1 MSVEN
6 AFHHF
11 SGQSPT
17 AQALNVARPNTL
29 LRDSEM
35 SLCGGCFAAFFPAD
49 SPKAIADAS
58 EKRPNSGGTSPKAEK
73 SGSVRDHYI
82 TENKALGAGSYGT
95 VCKAKHKKT
104 GSIRALKTICKTAGG
119 SSSKVLERF
128 YCEIAIMKKLDHPG
142 IIKLYETFEDKRNL
156 YLIMEM
162 CSGGELF
169 DRIVEAGHFTESQAA
184 IVMKQMISA
193 IYYLHTNHICHRD
206 LKPENFL
213 FHTKES
219 IEKNLLKLIDFGLA
233 TPYKP
238 NEAMKTKSGTP
249 YYVAPQ
255 VLQGHYNEL
264 CDIWSCGV
272 IMYVLL
278 CGYPPFLADTDP
290 QVLAMVRR
298 GHFTFPQ
305 EDWHQV
311 SDDAKQLIKKLLE
324 MKPAD
329 RFTAEQAL
337 NHIWIKEKAPHSSKE
352 PLNTTSVSN
361 LKNFRST
368 NRFKKMALQVIAT
381 QLSEDKIENLRRQFL
396 ALDSNGDGRLSIKE
410 ISDGLK
416 AAGMKDN
423 DLKNILAGV
432 DCDGSGSIEYKEFL
446 AATLDKK
453 HYLQEDALWS
463 AFCVFDRN
471 GDGKICMDELRHVL
485 EDDSVG
491 ELIPGKQSVEEIM
504 KEIDV
509 DGSGE
514 IEFDEFVQMM
524 RKS

>member
-1 MSVEN
+1 MSN
-6 AFHHF
+6 CCA
-11 SGQSPT
+11 GI
-17 AQALNVARPNTL
+17 L
-29 LRDSEM
+29 
-35 SLCGGCFAAFFPAD
+35 AAFFQ
-49 SPKAIADAS
+49 DAAKPVTDKGPS
-58 EKRPNSGGTSPKAEK
+58 SSAVQVGGS
-73 SGSVRDHYI
+73 SNIRDHYT

-95 VCKAKHKKT
+95 VCKCKHKKT
-104 GSIRALKTICKTAGG
+104 GSVRALKTICKTAGG

-128 YCEIAIMKKLDHPG
+128 YCEIAIMKRMDHPG

-169 DRIVEAGHFTESQAA
+169 DRIVEAGHFTETQAA

-193 IYYLHTNHICHRD
+193 IYYLHTNMICHRD

-213 FHTKES
+213 FHTKEP
-219 IEKNLLKLIDFGLA
+219 IENNLLKLIDFGLA
-233 TPYKP
+233 TPFKTGQ
-238 NEAMKTKSGTP
+238 ALKTKSGTP

-255 VLQGHYNEL
+255 VLAGHYNEL

-278 CGYPPFLADTDP
+278 CGYPPFLADADP
-290 QVLAMVRR
+290 QVLALVRR
-298 GHFTFPQ
+298 GHFTFPA
-305 EDWHQV
+305 EDWSQV
-311 SDDAKQLIKKLLE
+311 SDDAKQLIRKLLA
-324 MKPAD
+324 MKPQD

-337 NHIWIKEKAPHSSKE
+337 SHIWIKEKAPRSSKE

-361 LKNFRST
+361 LKNFRAT

-381 QLSEDKIENLRRQFL
+381 QLSEDKIETLRKQFI
-396 ALDSNGDGRLSIKE
+396 ALDENGDGRLSIKE

-416 AAGMKDN
+416 ATGMKDA
-423 DLKNILAGV
+423 DLKQILAGV
-432 DCDGSGSIEYKEFL
+432 DFDGSGSIEYKEFL
-446 AATLDKK
+446 AATLDKR

-463 AFCVFDRN
+463 AFCVFDKN
-471 GDGKICMDELRHVL
+471 GDGKICMEELRSVL

-491 ELIPGKQSVEEIM
+491 QLMQGQSVEEIM
-504 KEIDV
+504 KEIDE

-514 IEFDEFVQMM
+514 IEFEEFVQMM